1 VLAAERQSRILD
13 EVQRRGAVRVS
24 ELSRQLDVSDMTIRR
39 DLDTLAAQGRLDKVH
54 GGATTKRP
62 PSTEEP
68 GFEAKWVRQTAEKTA
83 IAAAAA
89 GLVAPG
95 SAVGLSAGT
104 TTWTLARELATVPGL
119 TVVTNSTRVADVLL
133 SVGQA
138 TGPRTGHG
146 PANVIL
152 TGGVRTPSDA
162 LVGPI
167 AVAALESMH
176 LDLVFLGVHGMDP
189 RAGYTTPNMLEA
201 DTDRALVAAG
211 RRLVVVAD
219 HTKWETV
226 GISTIVDLA
235 DADVVVTDD
244 GLTADAQATLRESV
258 GELVVADTGV
268 RLEALGAAEQRL
280 QDDHDDQE
288 RAADDR
294 LHRGVQ

>member
-1 VLAAERQSRILD
+1 VLAAERQNRILD
-13 EVQRRGAVRVS
+13 EVQQRGAVRVS

-89 GLVAPG
+89 GLVVPG

-104 TTWTLARELATVPGL
+104 TTWTLARHLATVPGL

-133 SVGQA
+133 SA
-138 TGPRTGHG
+138 AHTSRSTGTAIG

-167 AVAALESMH
+167 AVAALQSLH

-189 RAGYTTPNMLEA
+189 RAGYTTPNLLEA

-226 GISTIVDLA
+226 GISTIVDLQ
-235 DADVVVTDD
+235 DADVVVTDNH
-244 GLTADAQATLRESV
+244 LSVDAQATLRESV
-258 GELVVADTGV
+258 GQLIVANSGARPADGTGGPE
-268 RLEALGAAEQRL
+268 LEALGAAQQGL
-280 QDDHDDQE
+280 
-288 RAADDR
+288 
-294 LHRGVQ
+294 